1 MRRKFKKISNYKVTG
16 TRLLYIV
23 PFACFDIIIKNIYIY
38 ILNIF
43 TSGQIISVDNMHSHK
58 HSVFNLVSD
67 LSYNRNVPLPAILRR
82 RMLTLSYWHLT
93 YIAISFCFTLCH
105 CLIINVISFQ
115 LHEIEIFLLFLSF
128 SLNLC
133 THTHIHTHTHI
144 NKHT

>member
-105 CLIINVISFQ
+105 CLIIMSYLSNFMRSRFSSF
-115 LHEIEIFLLFLSF
+115 FYLFPLI
-128 SLNLC
+128 C
-133 THTHIHTHTHI
+133 VHTRIHIHT
-144 NKHT
+144 

>member
-38 ILNIF
+38 ILSIF

-105 CLIINVISFQ
+105 CLIIMSYLSNFMRSRFSSF
-115 LHEIEIFLLFLSF
+115 FYLFPLIYV
-128 SLNLC
+128 
-133 THTHIHTHTHI
+133 HIHTYTRIHI
-144 NKHT
+144 

>member
-105 CLIINVISFQ
+105 CLIIMSYLSNFMRSRFSSF
-115 LHEIEIFLLFLSF
+115 FYLFPLIYV
-128 SLNLC
+128 
-133 THTHIHTHTHI
+133 HIHTYTRIHI
-144 NKHT
+144 

>member
-38 ILNIF
+38 ILSIF

-105 CLIINVISFQ
+105 CLIIMSYLSNFMRSRFSSF
-115 LHEIEIFLLFLSF
+115 FYLFPLI
-128 SLNLC
+128 C
-133 THTHIHTHTHI
+133 VHTRIHIHT
-144 NKHT
+144 